1 MVTIINCLAVTLH
14 DIIVT
19 VILIKLISDFD
30 FIIMET
36 YKLEHVLRLYHSLV
50 DCPSQHIQSSITEM
64 TQEFTNFTELMYL
77 PFL

>member
-19 VILIKLISDFD
+19 VILIKLIDFD

-50 DCPSQHIQSSITEM
+50 DCPSQHI
-64 TQEFTNFTELMYL
+64 
-77 PFL
+77 

>member
-1 MVTIINCLAVTLH
+1 MDTIINCLAVILH

-19 VILIKLISDFD
+19 VMLIKLIDFD

>member
-19 VILIKLISDFD
+19 VILIKLIDFD

-36 YKLEHVLRLYHSLV
+36 YKLEHVLRLYYSLV